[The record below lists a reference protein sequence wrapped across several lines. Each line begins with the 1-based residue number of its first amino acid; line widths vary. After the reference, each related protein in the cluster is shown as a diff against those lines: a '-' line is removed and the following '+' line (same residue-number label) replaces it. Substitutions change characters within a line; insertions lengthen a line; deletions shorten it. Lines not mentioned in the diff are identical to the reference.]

1 MVFLVDNG
9 SVRPASYLNLKRI
22 AGELSQR
29 IGQAVT
35 AAPLLHA
42 NKIPPDKVGGEKV
55 EILENLLRKA
65 YLGGDREWSL
75 LPLFFGPSGAILDY
89 LPRRLRLL
97 AKTHPGFFCKLS
109 HPLYRSDSNGGPELI
124 QILGELTESVMEEH
138 RLQKPTL
145 ILVDHGSPRREV
157 TFVRNVLAKGLAR
170 ALEGR
175 VRVTIA
181 ASLERRKGPNWDFNE
196 PLLERALAKESVRR
210 GDVVIAQMFIS
221 PGRHA
226 GPGGDIPRICAEAE
240 RRHEGLKTYRTRL
253 VGEHPKLI
261 ELLETRWRESAFA
274 IDIKW

>member
-9 SVRPASYLNLKRI
+9 SVKQASYFNLKRI

-42 NKIPPDKVGGEKV
+42 NKIPPDNPGGEKV
-55 EILENLLRKA
+55 EILEDLLRKA
-65 YLGGDREWSL
+65 YLRGDREWCL
-75 LPLFFGPSGAILDY
+75 LPLFFGPSGAIVDY

-97 AKTHPGFFCKLS
+97 AKLHPGFFCKLL
-109 HPLYRSDSNGGPELI
+109 HPLYRNESNGGSELV
-124 QILGELTESVMEEH
+124 QIIGELTESVIAEH
-138 RLQKPTL
+138 RLQNPAL

-157 TFVRNVLAKGLAR
+157 TLVRNVLAKGLAR

-175 VRVTIA
+175 VRLTLA
-181 ASLERRKGPNWDFNE
+181 SSLERRSGPKWDFNE
-196 PLLERALAKESVRR
+196 PLLKRALDRQSVRR
-210 GDVVIAQMFIS
+210 GDAVIAQMFIG

-240 RRHEGLKTYRTRL
+240 RRHAELKTYRTQL

-261 ELLETRWRESAFA
+261 DLLEIRWRESDHIAGEEY
-274 IDIKW
+274 